1 MLQIKRIFATVID
14 AFVIGM
20 ITVFLDE
27 TISNWIESS
36 ERSYF
41 LYPYVIYIFLV
52 ASIFL
57 RDSVFINASLGKRI
71 MGLVV
76 VDPEGCIPSFRILIT
91 RSFLSWCFLPAGYR
105 YRKKDDCDLYDWELA
120 HFRATVAERKKLMH
134 KDVVQK
140 TNKLPDILLKIYM
153 IMFMFCSLSYPLNHT
168 LPWLSGVCSVY
179 NAYDFAFFAE
189 SDLVAGLCMTWIP
202 VFMLLIT
209 VCYAVAIRYNNY
221 LPFFIMAVLDLLV
234 SLLFIIF
241 KISSGLYTDLIF
253 MIIGFVIRSLGF
265 LGILFCSR
273 LKKAK

>member
-1 MLQIKRIFATVID
+1 MWIPGRIFAKSPTPAYTVRKPSRGKGSMAI
-14 AFVIGM
+14 ARR
-20 ITVFLDE
+20 
-27 TISNWIESS
+27 SS
-36 ERSYF
+36 
-41 LYPYVIYIFLV
+41 I
-52 ASIFL
+52 
-57 RDSVFINASLGKRI
+57 
-71 MGLVV
+71 
-76 VDPEGCIPSFRILIT
+76 C
-91 RSFLSWCFLPAGYR
+91 
-105 YRKKDDCDLYDWELA
+105 RKNTDNKTAVA

-189 SDLVAGLCMTWIP
+189 SDLVAGLCITWIP
-202 VFMLLIT
+202 VFMLLVT

-221 LPFFIMAVLDLLV
+221 LPFCVMAGLDLLV